1 MQSIKRIIDNKSGCF
16 YFTKCKDAIRSL
28 KNSTSDVPNQ
38 AGIYLVFSQL
48 IIDKNNSH
56 LHYLINDIQHELIYF
71 GKAGGVTK
79 SGKLIKQGLYGRI
92 NNVISDSKRG
102 LKDVKR
108 AIYWNLIM
116 EELDISKIHICYIMN
131 PNPLI
136 IEGEIY
142 HYLNENNLDYP
153 LLNKRLGRKRD

>member
-1 MQSIKRIIDNKSGCF
+1 MQSIKRILDEKSGYF

-48 IIDKNNSH
+48 IIDKNKSH
-56 LHYLINDIQHELIYF
+56 LHYQINDTQHELIYF

-79 SGKLIKQGLYGRI
+79 SGRLIKQGLNGRI
-92 NNVISDSKRG
+92 NNVTSDSSRG
-102 LKDVKR
+102 FKHIKR
-108 AIYWNLIM
+108 AIYWNSIL
-116 EELDISKIHICYIMN
+116 EEYGMNKIYICYLLN

-142 HYLNENNLDYP
+142 NFLNDNDLDYP
-153 LLNKRLGRKRD
+153 LLNKKLGRKID